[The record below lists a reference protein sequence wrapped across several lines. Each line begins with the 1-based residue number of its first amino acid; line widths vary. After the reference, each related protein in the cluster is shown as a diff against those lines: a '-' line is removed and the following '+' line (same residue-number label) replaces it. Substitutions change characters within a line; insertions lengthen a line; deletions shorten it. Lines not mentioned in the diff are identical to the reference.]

1 MQTVSMN
8 YSLSDY
14 HGSAMSGSPSIVV
27 VGSVNLDLVALV
39 SRLPVAGETVSGAE
53 LNRHPGGKGAN
64 QALAAKR
71 LGADVSIVAR
81 VGDDAAADEALAFL
95 QSGGVNLAAC
105 GRDTDAATG
114 IALIAVAPSGENQ
127 IVVASGANRKLR
139 PDMLDLPAADAL
151 ICQLEIPIE
160 TLLHASRV
168 FDGFFCINLA
178 PALEVPAELMQRADL
193 VVVNETEAAYY
204 GTALAVCDGL
214 LATTYGADGAVL
226 KKPGEILA
234 EAKPPQI
241 DAVDATG
248 AGDAFTAAMTV
259 AIVEGQEPDA
269 ALRFAC
275 AAGAAA
281 ATKAGAQPSLPFRKD
296 VEDLMKNS
304 QEPNPP
310 DDSSNAVM
318 LDAD

>member
-1 MQTVSMN
+1 MN
-8 YSLSDY
+8 YSLNDY
-14 HGSAMSGSPSIVV
+14 HGSAMPGNFSIVV
-27 VGSVNLDLVALV
+27 VGSVNLDLTASV
-39 SRLPVAGETVSGAE
+39 SRLPTAGETVSGAE
-53 LNRHPGGKGAN
+53 LNRFPGGKGAN
-64 QALAAKR
+64 QALAARR

-81 VGDDAAADEALAFL
+81 VGDDAAADEALALL

-105 GRDTDAATG
+105 SRDSDAATG

-127 IVVASGANRKLR
+127 IVVAPGANRKLR

-160 TLLHASRV
+160 TLLHAARV

-178 PALEVPAELMQRADL
+178 PALEVPAELIQRADL
-193 VVVNETEAAYY
+193 VVVNEPEAVWF
-204 GTALAVCDGL
+204 GDALAVCDGL

-226 KKPGEILA
+226 KKSGEILA
-234 EAKPPQI
+234 EAKPPRI

-275 AAGAAA
+275 TAGAAA

-296 VEDLMKNS
+296 VEDLIKNS